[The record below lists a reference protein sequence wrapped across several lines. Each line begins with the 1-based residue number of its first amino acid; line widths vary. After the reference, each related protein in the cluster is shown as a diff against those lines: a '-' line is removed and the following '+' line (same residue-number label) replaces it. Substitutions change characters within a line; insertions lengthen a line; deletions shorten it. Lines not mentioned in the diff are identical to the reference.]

1 MGTEFKCFNDL
12 NYTNRLKQ
20 SEVEIILQDIEFAWK
35 TKDIETIKKM
45 WERNCSLKQMIKKIN
60 RNGDEIF
67 LLLIHLSRQ
76 GEIKKR
82 KGFIWGGIA

>member
-1 MGTEFKCFNDL
+1 MSTEVKCFNDL

-35 TKDIETIKKM
+35 IKDIETIKKM

>member
-35 TKDIETIKKM
+35 IKDIETIKKM

>member
-1 MGTEFKCFNDL
+1 
-12 NYTNRLKQ
+12 
-20 SEVEIILQDIEFAWK
+20 
-35 TKDIETIKKM
+35 M